1 MFKIPL
7 QNYSMEHVAVCPV
20 QQKYFLRFVAT
31 FLPENKVKS
40 FKIDFE
46 KTVDVVR
53 SLIFLKSGYLPD
65 SEDIYDVFE
74 RLRYKISSADTIFDD
89 TYLSESKMYLNI
101 SVVQVEC
108 MASLLNHLTKNT
120 LAVSDKRIQE
130 LNLQIDIFNKLH
142 AVKKKTA

>member
-1 MFKIPL
+1 
-7 QNYSMEHVAVCPV
+7 MEQVAVCPV

-46 KTVDVVR
+46 KTADIIR
-53 SLIFLKSGYLPD
+53 SLIYLKSGYLPESD
-65 SEDIYDVFE
+65 DIYDVFQ

-89 TYLSESKMYLNI
+89 TYLSESRMYLNI

-120 LAVSDKRIQE
+120 LAASNKRVQE

-142 AVKKKTA
+142 TVKKRVV

>member
-46 KTVDVVR
+46 KTVDVLR

-65 SEDIYDVFE
+65 SEDIYDVFGKTE
-74 RLRYKISSADTIFDD
+74 
-89 TYLSESKMYLNI
+89 
-101 SVVQVEC
+101 VQ
-108 MASLLNHLTKNT
+108 
-120 LAVSDKRIQE
+120 
-130 LNLQIDIFNKLH
+130 NKLCRYH
-142 AVKKKTA
+142 I